1 MRIALLYAFFAVIS
15 TIINIGAQD
24 IWLGNA
30 PAPMATVPFSMAA
43 GTLAGLVVKYALDK
57 RYIFRFKPQSAA
69 SDSRLFIF
77 YSLMGILT
85 TLVFWG
91 VEWLFEIL
99 FRDDFMRYLGG
110 VIGLGIGYAAKYHLD
125 KKFVFVRQPA

>member
-1 MRIALLYAFFAVIS
+1 MRIALLYALFAVAA
-15 TIINIGAQD
+15 TAVNIASQAL
-24 IWLGNA
+24 WLRFA
-30 PAPMATVPFSMAA
+30 PRPLDTVAASIMA
-43 GTLAGLVVKYALDK
+43 GTLAGLAVKYALDK
-57 RYIFRFKPQSAA
+57 RYIFCFKPEHAA
-69 SDSRLFIF
+69 HDSRLFML

-91 VEWLFEIL
+91 AEWLFEIL

>member
-1 MRIALLYAFFAVIS
+1 MRIALLYALFALAATAV
-15 TIINIGAQD
+15 NIASQAL
-24 IWLGNA
+24 WLRFA
-30 PAPMATVPFSMAA
+30 PRPLDTV
-43 GTLAGLVVKYALDK
+43 
-57 RYIFRFKPQSAA
+57 AA
-69 SDSRLFIF
+69 SIMAHDSRLFML

-91 VEWLFEIL
+91 AEWLFEIL

-110 VIGLGIGYAAKYHLD
+110 VMGLGIGYAAKYHLD